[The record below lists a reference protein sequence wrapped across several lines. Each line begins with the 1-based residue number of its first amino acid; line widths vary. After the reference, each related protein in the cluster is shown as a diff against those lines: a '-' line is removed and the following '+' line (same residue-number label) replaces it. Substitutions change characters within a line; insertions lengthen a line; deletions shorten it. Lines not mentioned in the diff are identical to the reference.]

1 MKTRLLQLFNIRRE
15 ESQLVTNLFWLQF
28 FQGVGVAIFNSV
40 VLALFIKHFDVLGLP
55 KVYLFSALLL
65 WAFGYAYT
73 KVEHALSIKKL
84 VPLIIVFVAFSIL
97 AFSFLY
103 SDTNSSGFLFVMLAW
118 YYVIYLL
125 TNLEFWGLAALQ
137 FDIRQSKRLFGMI
150 GAGDIPAKLIGYS
163 AVPFLVKAFSAENT
177 IALSAVSIL
186 LSLVFYFR
194 LKNTGKMDMHV
205 SHGHTHSQHPV
216 TENLRD
222 VVRSF
227 FGNRMIAFV
236 ALLSFIVMTCVTI
249 ISFSFYAEIKHKM
262 LSDAE
267 LYGFISMFFVG
278 GRIFAIFIRLVL
290 TGRLANILGTKGSL
304 LVSPAILLVF
314 LISFIFLSFFA
325 LSSHAVVYFFG
336 LMFIITEV
344 LKTSLQDP
352 VFLSLMQPLSPN
364 LRLKGHTIV
373 KGVMDPFALAFS
385 GVMLYTLVR
394 LSGEVD
400 LYLLC
405 YLLFVLL
412 IVWVVMIFL
421 VDREYVKTLVTALN
435 RRYSIGQEIDL
446 SDEKTKA
453 VLLDK
458 ISTGESG
465 ESIYI
470 LNLIEKQYSEE
481 QQELVIKAINHPKEE
496 VRMEAIKLA
505 ERKKIT
511 AALPQIEKIIEQ
523 RTDTKLLPEAV
534 KAKCMLQPEELE
546 NFDVFIEDKDHRL
559 MKSAITGLMTSGGIN
574 AVVIAGQKLLQ
585 LIASPHPHDRKMAA
599 EIIGELGV
607 QSFYK
612 PLLDLLKDESES
624 VVKAAI
630 TASGKVKNER
640 LLSPLIEMFVH
651 HKNEKLVLDAL
662 QEAGDVSLREIEKV
676 LTHKKLLRQQQS
688 KLILLCGRIGTDYAT
703 KILDRLVWETP
714 ALRMD
719 IFHAL
724 HLCEFKS
731 QPHHRTQHIE
741 LMHHY
746 INASIRILFMIHEA
760 DRNVTAKILADA
772 LHLELDEIRDSL
784 LLLFS
789 FVYNKEK
796 MMKAKNT
803 FSLKKQESIANA
815 LEIIEIEVPKEISL
829 NFIKIFEPGNV
840 GDKCNA
846 LKNSFKEEMSYEKII
861 ETILNNKGHHY
872 HRWTKAAALHSV
884 IFYEGSRKQTWL
896 EEAIKENDILLKE
909 TAQKILEETPWY
921 GRHATS

>member
-15 ESQLVTNLFWLQF
+15 ESQLVINLFWLQF

-40 VLALFIKHFDVLGLP
+40 VLTLFIKNFDVLGLP
-55 KVYLFSALLL
+55 KVYLFSAVLL
-65 WAFGYAYT
+65 WVFGYAYS

-84 VPLIIVFVAFSIL
+84 VPLIILFVVFSIL
-97 AFSFLY
+97 AFSIKY
-103 SDTNSSGFLFVMLAW
+103 SDTNSSGFLFLMLAW

-186 LSLVFYFR
+186 ISLVFYFR
-194 LKNTGKMDMHV
+194 LKNTGKMDMQV
-205 SHGHTHSQHPV
+205 SHGHAHHSA
-216 TENLRD
+216 TASLRD

-249 ISFSFYAEIKHKM
+249 ISFSFYAEIKHEM
-262 LSDAE
+262 MSDAE

-278 GRIFAIFIRLVL
+278 GRVFAIFIRLIL
-290 TGRLANILGTKGSL
+290 TGRLANVLGTKGSL

-314 LISFIFLSFFA
+314 LISFILLSFFA
-325 LSSHAVVYFFG
+325 LGDHAVVYFFG

-352 VFLSLMQPLSPN
+352 VFLSLMQPLSSN

-385 GVMLYTLVR
+385 GIMLYTLVK
-394 LSGEVD
+394 LSGRID

-446 SDEKTKA
+446 SEEKTKA

-458 ISTGESG
+458 ISAGESG
-465 ESIYI
+465 EAIYI
-470 LNLIEKQYSEE
+470 LHLIEKQYSEE
-481 QQELVIKAINHPKEE
+481 QQALVIKALDHPKLE

-511 AALPQIEKIIEQ
+511 AILPQIESIIEQ
-523 RTDTKLLPEAV
+523 RTDTQLLPEAV

-546 NFDVFIEDKDHRL
+546 NFDVFVEDKDHRL

-574 AVVIAGQKLLQ
+574 AVVTAGQKLLQ
-585 LIASPHPHDRKMAA
+585 LISSTDVHERKMAA

-612 PLLDLLKDESES
+612 PLLDLLKDDDEG

-630 TASGKVKNER
+630 VASGKVKNER
-640 LLSPLIEMFVH
+640 LLLPLMEMFVR
-651 HKNEKLVLDAL
+651 HKYEKLVLDAL
-662 QEAGDVSLREIEKV
+662 HEAGDVSLKEIEKV
-676 LTHKKLLRQQQS
+676 LAHKKLTRQQQS
-688 KLILLCGRIGTDYAT
+688 KLILLCGRIGNDSAT

-731 QPHHRTQHIE
+731 QPHNRTQHIE
-741 LMHHY
+741 LMRHY
-746 INASIRILFMIHEA
+746 INASARILFMIHEA
-760 DRNVTAKILADA
+760 EKTSTAKILVDA
-772 LHLELDEIRDSL
+772 LHLELNEIRDSL

-803 FSLKKQESIANA
+803 FNLKKKESIANA

-840 GDKCNA
+840 NDKCTA
-846 LKNSFKEEMSYEKII
+846 LRGLFKEELTYEKIV

-872 HRWTKAAALHSV
+872 HRWTKAAALHSI
-884 IFYEGSRKQTWL
+884 IFYGGDKKQLWL
-896 EEAIKENDILLKE
+896 EEAAKENDILLKE
-909 TAQKILEETPWY
+909 TAQKILKETPWY